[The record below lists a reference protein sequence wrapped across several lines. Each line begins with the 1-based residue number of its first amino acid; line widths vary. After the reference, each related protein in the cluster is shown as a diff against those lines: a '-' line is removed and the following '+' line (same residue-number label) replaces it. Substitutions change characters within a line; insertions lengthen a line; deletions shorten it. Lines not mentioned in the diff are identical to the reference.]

1 MMPNTDLG
9 RHAVNGYARY
19 LGVSA
24 ADFIKSMAATPT
36 PTDVATAIIDVVTR
50 PDSAKGKVFVV
61 TGKGLEAVA
70 A

>member
-1 MMPNTDLG
+1 
-9 RHAVNGYARY
+9 
-19 LGVSA
+19 
-24 ADFIKSMAATPT
+24 
-36 PTDVATAIIDVVTR
+36 VTR